1 MAPLQTA
8 EARVAGLVDARIP
21 GSGHRSPLPPVAA
34 ALVGTYAD
42 HRGLADPMLPFW
54 VAQLPHHREE
64 LLARDYFEPRMSQ
77 RGWLRDLPLVAESDG
92 PAGYSVH
99 LAVAFGL
106 LWQVETEEVVD
117 ALLVLAARKQL
128 DTGLL
133 ERQLEALLNYGWPS
147 ANKASDSLRTAAE
160 TGAYATVG
168 PYSRPPCPACC
179 ATLRSGARANCSHS
193 PWSARPDVGPKERS
207 PRSRHWPNARDRAEA
222 VKNARSLRDVLR

>member
-1 MAPLQTA
+1 
-8 EARVAGLVDARIP
+8 
-21 GSGHRSPLPPVAA
+21 
-34 ALVGTYAD
+34 
-42 HRGLADPMLPFW
+42 MLPFW

-133 ERQLEALLNYGWPS
+133 GRQLEALLNYGWPS

-160 TGAYATVG
+160 TGAYATVWSVLAAALPG
-168 PYSRPPCPACC
+168 LLRDTPVRGAGELLSLAVECASRC
-179 ATLRSGARANCSHS
+179 GAEGEIAEVT
-193 PWSARPDVGPKERS
+193 ALAERKGS
-207 PRSRHWPNARDRAEA
+207 TQA